1 MYIPRPL
8 MDIWLSS
15 TWETDVDTH
24 SGLNFLFTE
33 NTAKMYIHYVLSAV
47 FSYFLSSWKNMTT
60 SQQNGKLN
68 IEWKNFIC
76 RPFYAIR
83 LKWTLVYI
91 DDLICYC
98 IIFNSLILI
107 TYLQDAKGTVNVPNV
122 KDFGSPMEHSLI
134 TNSITSTL
142 LDRLYN

>member
-1 MYIPRPL
+1 MYILRL
-8 MDIWLSS
+8 WWTSGSVQIG
-15 TWETDVDTH
+15 EKAVDSH
-24 SGLNFLFTE
+24 SGQNFLFTE

-91 DDLICYC
+91 DLICYC

-107 TYLQDAKGTVNVPNV
+107 TYLQDAKDTVNVPNV
-122 KDFGSPMEHSLI
+122 KDFGSPMEHSII
-134 TNSITSTL
+134 TNSTTSTL
-142 LDRLYN
+142 LDQL